1 MSDEESTIEFK
12 VQQRLKFLLAEQQT
26 AFATAMEQSVKHAVN
41 EIEKTRAD
49 LEAECKRL
57 QQELEAVR
65 ALHAK
70 ADREGE
76 KLAYEAFTRHQ
87 HEYTETIRTTLLRDL
102 VRLHLEGGKTAAEII
117 KWIGV
122 DRHFVE
128 CIREVV
134 NRVKQFR
141 NEEPSTRNQ
150 PGSARLRFVD
160 EGRSGLI
167 FFESSEGSFGTW
179 WEMGYGASAIIAVP
193 SVEQWK
199 ESTGLDREQRLDVLD
214 FIGREFVRQRTPEGY
229 FIVGERV
236 ITVYSN

>member
-150 PGSARLRFVD
+150 L
-160 EGRSGLI
+160 E
-167 FFESSEGSFGTW
+167 
-179 WEMGYGASAIIAVP
+179 
-193 SVEQWK
+193 
-199 ESTGLDREQRLDVLD
+199 VLD
-214 FIGREFVRQRTPEGY
+214 FVLSMKDVADLSFLKAPKAVLVHGGKWDMAHRRLLPSHLSNNGKSQPAWIASNDWMFWISSVVSLFVNGLQRDTSSWANE
-229 FIVGERV
+229 
-236 ITVYSN
+236 